1 MIETNPLV
9 SQGMMNEN
17 REAKASE
24 SLNCPRD
31 LRASEFTDR
40 RILVV
45 EDNEDHQLL
54 TTLVLRKVG
63 SKVAVAEDGYRALE
77 LAQAARDRD
86 EPFDVILVDMSMPVL
101 DGYETV
107 RRLRQLGFSTPII
120 AVTARALESELE
132 RCLEAGCDGF
142 LRKPFE
148 AEELHAS
155 IAGHIRK
162 VNTTTADSAA
172 EPI

>member
-1 MIETNPLV
+1 
-9 SQGMMNEN
+9 MNEN
-17 REAKASE
+17 RESNASE

-31 LRASEFTDR
+31 PRGSEFTDW

-54 TTLVLRKVG
+54 ITLALRKIG
-63 SKVAVAEDGYRALE
+63 SEVAVAEDGHRALE
-77 LAQAARDRD
+77 FAQAARDRD

-107 RRLRQLGFSTPII
+107 RRLRQLGFTIPII

-132 RCLEAGCDGF
+132 RCLESGCDGF
-142 LRKPFE
+142 VRKPFE
-148 AEELHAS
+148 TEELYAS

-162 VNTTTADSAA
+162 ANTTTAASGA
-172 EPI
+172 

>member
-1 MIETNPLV
+1 
-9 SQGMMNEN
+9 MNEN
-17 REAKASE
+17 RESNASE

-31 LRASEFTDR
+31 VRVSEFTDW

-54 TTLVLRKVG
+54 TTLALRKIG
-63 SKVAVAEDGYRALE
+63 SEVAVAEDGHRALE
-77 LAQAARDRD
+77 FAQAARDRD
-86 EPFDVILVDMSMPVL
+86 QPFDAILVDISMPVL

-120 AVTARALESELE
+120 AVTARVLQSELE
-132 RCLEAGCDGF
+132 KCLEAGCDGF
-142 LRKPFE
+142 VRKPFE

-162 VNTTTADSAA
+162 VNTAAADSAA